1 MKRWI
6 LRSVI
11 SMAAVSLALGA
22 CAPAPATDSGV
33 DSGVD
38 ATGGGGD
45 GGGDSASGAKPT
57 CVLIGERCHEFDG
70 MNATATMCHRVGEA
84 PSSTEA
90 ACVAIRDQCLAAC
103 PEGDGGHSH
112 NEDAAA
118 DGAAGHDH

>member
-1 MKRWI
+1 VKRWI

-38 ATGGGGD
+38 AGG

-57 CVLIGERCHEFDG
+57 CVLIGERCHDFDG

-90 ACVAIRDQCLAAC
+90 ACMAIRDQCLAVC
-103 PEGDGGHSH
+103 PESDGGHSH
-112 NEDAAA
+112 TEDA
-118 DGAAGHDH
+118 AAGHDH